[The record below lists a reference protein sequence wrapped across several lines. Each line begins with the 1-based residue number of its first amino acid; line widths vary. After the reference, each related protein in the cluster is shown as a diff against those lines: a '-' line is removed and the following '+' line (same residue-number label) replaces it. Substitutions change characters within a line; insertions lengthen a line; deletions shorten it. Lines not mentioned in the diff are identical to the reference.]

1 MGVVD
6 ETVVTDG
13 GFFHI
18 HQDQTAGADAS
29 TMNSSLRCPAQISD
43 EEMARV
49 RETGFAVYRALYCSG
64 FARVDLFVT
73 PEGEVILNEV
83 NTIPGLTRYSRFP
96 EMMKAA
102 GRDLAGVLDQL
113 ILAAVAGTDR

>member
-1 MGVVD
+1 M
-6 ETVVTDG
+6 
-13 GFFHI
+13 
-18 HQDQTAGADAS
+18 
-29 TMNSSLRCPAQISD
+29 
-43 EEMARV
+43 
-49 RETGFAVYRALYCSG
+49 
-64 FARVDLFVT
+64 T